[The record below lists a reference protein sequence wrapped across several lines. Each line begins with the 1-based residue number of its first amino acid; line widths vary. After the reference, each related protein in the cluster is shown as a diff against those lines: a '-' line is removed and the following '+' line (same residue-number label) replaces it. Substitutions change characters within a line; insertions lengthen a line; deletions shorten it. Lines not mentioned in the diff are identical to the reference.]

1 MRVKIVLFLVLLC
14 WSALGFSQ
22 PQPGVLATKKA
33 QFGTTNGQVS
43 VKIMPQTAFGTI
55 STLKFIENGLVFD
68 ARRQNAGPA
77 VDANT
82 LVFKPATL
90 SPSYYTTH
98 FGWVCKQEWQFE
110 KATKLPL
117 RIRLGS
123 IDQVNQLE
131 GKNLHR

>member
-1 MRVKIVLFLVLLC
+1 
-14 WSALGFSQ
+14 
-22 PQPGVLATKKA
+22 
-33 QFGTTNGQVS
+33 
-43 VKIMPQTAFGTI
+43 MPQTAFGTI

-68 ARRQNAGPA
+68 AGRQIAGPA